1 MLVAKRP
8 ISPVLIASMLDASV
22 LVPNELVSSVLATN
36 RTVRPLDLLVFIA
49 LWLGSA
55 SRSVAGLSSPTHS
68 SIAGAM

>member
-36 RTVRPLDLLVFIA
+36 RIVRPLDLLVFIA
-49 LWLGSA
+49 LWLGST
-55 SRSVAGLSSPTHS
+55 SRSAAGLSSPAHN